1 MRGWWLGMLML
12 AAQADA
18 ASVLVSECRGP
29 AGERMFVAAAR
40 CPEGA
45 PELSQRAVVT
55 PDVQA
60 PPPAPASRQTPRRG
74 RSSSGRGGGAEEVS
88 FRCSAGTEVWY
99 QHAPCRNDARHAGGN
114 KNRGGKNAPNV
125 RQTRVPRSTAC
136 REIARPASVLRQG
149 SRRDE
154 RAGPYARATGRDP
167 CG

>member
-1 MRGWWLGMLML
+1 MRGWWLWIVMV
-12 AAQADA
+12 AQADA
-18 ASVLVSECRGP
+18 ASVLISECRGP

-40 CPEGA
+40 CPDGA
-45 PELSQRAVVT
+45 PELAQRAVVT

-60 PPPAPASRQTPRRG
+60 PPPAPATRERPRRSRNTSG
-74 RSSSGRGGGAEEVS
+74 RSGNTEEMS
-88 FRCSAGTEVWY
+88 FRCSAGSEVWY

-114 KNRGGKNAPNV
+114 KNRGGKNAPTV
-125 RQTRVPRSTAC
+125 RQTRVSRSTAC
-136 REIARPASVLRQG
+136 REIARPAAVLRQG